1 MNGSRFSVGRSD
13 GQIVERV
20 ASLAIVCQFLW
31 MMIVNNLLMWEKGVI
46 MRRRFCSVGGVR

>member
-20 ASLAIVCQFLW
+20 ASLGIVRQFLW
-31 MMIVNNLLMWEKGVI
+31 MMIVNNLPMYEKGVI
-46 MRRRFCSVGGVR
+46 MRRRFCSVGCVC